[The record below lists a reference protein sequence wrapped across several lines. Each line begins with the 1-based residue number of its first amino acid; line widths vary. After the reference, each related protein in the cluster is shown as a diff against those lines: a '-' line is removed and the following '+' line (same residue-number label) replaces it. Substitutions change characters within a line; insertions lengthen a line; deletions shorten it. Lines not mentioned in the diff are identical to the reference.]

1 MRRIISILFL
11 SLLLLQAIPVLHFFS
26 SQKEVFYSYVDEEK
40 PDSKVKEKKDGKEY
54 LSLEA
59 LSSFVLHEKNQFARL
74 VVKQYNSPHLDLLTP
89 PPDAC

>member
-26 SQKEVFYSYVDEEK
+26 FQKEVYYSYIDEEK
-40 PDSKVKEKKDGKEY
+40 PGDTKEIKDGKEY
-54 LSLEA
+54 LQVTHHALLSFEEENTYPPFFVIDTASPLLEYA
-59 LSSFVLHEKNQFARL
+59 
-74 VVKQYNSPHLDLLTP
+74 TP